1 MPGWASFLG
10 LEDVKGSAVA
20 VTDATVAAAAVIA
33 LFVLPAKRSVESQVV
48 SIVW

>member
-10 LEDVKGSAVA
+10 LEDVKGSEVA

-33 LFVLPAKRSVESQVV
+33 LFVLPAKRPRLGKKKTL
-48 SIVW
+48 